1 MKVRRTIPV
10 DLCDRSRSLLG
21 KEASWER
28 VLITFEKYA
37 IDFKKR
43 YGSVPVLIVDN
54 CELLANKDPQ
64 MLEILQEAAKRAID
78 DSTWITVF
86 VASVGNA
93 PEQMEGRSSIT
104 RASSFFLISDLTE
117 EEAMTYLVE
126 KRGLTKN
133 VAKDLYD
140 LFGGRIKSLQ
150 NAASKIESGSDF
162 LSKSCRILKP
172 IDIDHCFF
180 SPFRNAASNITRY
193 ISSSREDQM
202 SIG

>member
-1 MKVRRTIPV
+1 MKVRRTILV

-162 LSKSCRILKP
+162 LSKSCRILKS

-180 SPFRNAASNITRY
+180 SPL
-193 ISSSREDQM
+193 
-202 SIG
+202 